1 VPGKT
6 DYRSVCE
13 KPTISLASLLLLV
26 DPNPDARPSAAV
38 GRLLGQA
45 PEKLI
50 VFSVNTIE
58 EGDAPDD
65 TV

>member
-1 VPGKT
+1 L
-6 DYRSVCE
+6 E
-13 KPTISLASLLLLV
+13 KPTTVPFAKNPPSLLLRSFSSC

-38 GRLLGQA
+38 DRLLGQA

-65 TV
+65 TI